1 MHICSEEIFAFLALT
16 PWIGAGFLWLK
27 MKWRQWNERKQSR

>member
-1 MHICSEEIFAFLALT
+1 MHICIDEVLAFLALT

-27 MKWRQWNERKQSR
+27 TKRRQWLERKQSR